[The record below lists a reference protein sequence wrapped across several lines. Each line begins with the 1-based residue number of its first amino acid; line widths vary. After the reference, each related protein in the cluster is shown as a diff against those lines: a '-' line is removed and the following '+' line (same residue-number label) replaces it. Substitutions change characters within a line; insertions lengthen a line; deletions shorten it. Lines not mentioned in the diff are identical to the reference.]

1 MLGKLF
7 GKPRDEGAS
16 NSAAMSGSSN
26 GSTLQTLERLQ
37 ETIEMLE
44 KRQNL
49 LEKKVRLA
57 STHHS
62 AVPPS
67 DLCLP
72 CAMYA
77 HSGIH

>member
-57 STHHS
+57 STHLS
-62 AVPPS
+62 AEPS
-67 DLCLP
+67 FDPCLP
-72 CAMYA
+72 GAMYA
-77 HSGIH
+77 HSGTH